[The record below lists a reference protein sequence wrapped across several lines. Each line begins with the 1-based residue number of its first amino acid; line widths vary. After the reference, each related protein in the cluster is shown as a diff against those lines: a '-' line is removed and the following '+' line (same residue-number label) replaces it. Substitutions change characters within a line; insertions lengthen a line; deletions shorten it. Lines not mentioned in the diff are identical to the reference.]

1 MSQKPIM
8 ATANDAIL
16 SKLSTS
22 QLGYYYDPFLPHMAK
37 NATGLTASTA
47 NGNGNAT
54 RTRINTN
61 TNTIT
66 SNSNSNTSR
75 VMHIQPTRPL
85 ARPLRPT
92 NQFQFEQQ
100 EEGRTL
106 PAVSERAAITNIGEG
121 ETIYGHGVGYEHTNS
136 TNMNASPSNSLNNV
150 PPHLHPNPF
159 PNPMLQKRFCAA
171 DRHSANMGGSH
182 HVHSYSHSHPHPHHS
197 HLPVAVAG
205 GSGQMHQPVIRRGTH
220 ARVCV
225 VDYAITTFL
234 SLCQDLEEVQVV
246 ILGSG
251 RDTTYLRSQCD
262 LLHDK
267 CLQSDVT
274 VTVKHR
280 TRGNVRWYEVDHPSV
295 IRDKYDLL
303 RSCDLID
310 FNSQK
315 ILDGEQNE
323 SFIISPQS
331 IRTDVDVDVN
341 MNVNDA
347 VTDTDKNTSTTLT
360 LEPCHLVSYDLRNS
374 FEFLLRNL
382 EQNHSFDKHI
392 PTLFIMECVQ
402 MYLPEKESRDIIHTI
417 TEECSHPMMAIFDPI
432 IQHDQFGQVM
442 AQNLTKAGIAD
453 PSMSLVNTRTLREQV
468 DKLHECGFERVTGC
482 DFYSAYEMLLTA
494 EDRRRANMAEM
505 LDEVE
510 EWMLI
515 MRHYCFLVAAGGVG
529 GKVGDDTHEERR
541 ENGLKGIEEAFC
553 SVEKGNVFGFVD
565 RKCMSRIRESGGDA

>member
-8 ATANDAIL
+8 ATANDAVL

-22 QLGYYYDPFLPHMAK
+22 QMGYYYDPFLPHMAK

-47 NGNGNAT
+47 NGNVNVNVNAT
-54 RTRINTN
+54 RTRTN
-61 TNTIT
+61 TSNIT
-66 SNSNSNTSR
+66 SNIN
-75 VMHIQPTRPL
+75 
-85 ARPLRPT
+85 RPLRPT
-92 NQFQFEQQ
+92 NQFQLEQQSQ

-106 PAVSERAAITNIGEG
+106 PAISERSAITTNIGEG
-121 ETIYGHGVGYEHTNS
+121 EAIHGHGVGQEHTNS
-136 TNMNASPSNSLNNV
+136 TNASQSSSLSNV
-150 PPHLHPNPF
+150 PPHLHLHPNPF
-159 PNPMLQKRFCAA
+159 PNPMLQKRFCAV
-171 DRHSANMGGSH
+171 DRHSAQMGGSRH
-182 HVHSYSHSHPHPHHS
+182 MQSYSHSQ
-197 HLPVAVAG
+197 LPVAG
-205 GSGQMHQPVIRRGTH
+205 GPGQMHQPVIRRGTH
-220 ARVCV
+220 ARVCT

-234 SLCQDLEEVQVV
+234 SLSQDLEEVQVV

-267 CLQSDVT
+267 CLQNDVDVDADAT
-274 VTVKHR
+274 ANIKHRNR
-280 TRGNVRWYEVDHPSV
+280 TRGTCNVRWYEVDHPSV
-295 IRDKYDLL
+295 IRDKHDLL

-315 ILDGEQNE
+315 VLDGEQNE

-331 IRTDVDVDVN
+331 IRTDV
-341 MNVNDA
+341 
-347 VTDTDKNTSTTLT
+347 VTDTDTNTSTTRI
-360 LEPCHLVSYDLRNS
+360 LEPCHLVSYDLCDS

-382 EQNHSFDKHI
+382 EQNHLFDKHI

-482 DFYSAYEMLLTA
+482 DFYSVYEMLLTA

-529 GKVGDDTHEERR
+529 GEVKVGDDTHEERR
-541 ENGLKGIEEAFC
+541 ENGLKGMEEAFC
-553 SVEKGNVFGFVD
+553 SVGKGNVFGFVD
-565 RKCMSRIRESGGDA
+565 RKCMNRIRESGGGAYIR